1 MRLKT
6 MDSFWFLT
14 RWLGGQGSKDYLY
27 IREGL
32 VLTTLKERAG
42 DKWACTVISSAI
54 MKPADTLHDLTP
66 AAGHIENADWF
77 LARILQHNI
86 NMILETVTNGR

>member
-32 VLTTLKERAG
+32 VLTTFKERAG
-42 DKWACTVISSAI
+42 DKWACTV
-54 MKPADTLHDLTP
+54 
-66 AAGHIENADWF
+66 
-77 LARILQHNI
+77 
-86 NMILETVTNGR
+86 